1 MINSLS
7 TRWPLTIALVFAVT
21 LAGACGG
28 GDPDVRVSPP
38 SKTATARP
46 NATVAPDSGTTE
58 PNQDEPV
65 ELPFPP
71 TNRVGGGLSVSTYLA
86 GGLANIEECLPE
98 LVTDWEL
105 EPTEGDRCLLG
116 DIDGDDRDEL
126 IYLVSVPGDPVA
138 PGDVWF
144 FDDADES
151 YRLFTSARAVANEI
165 LGGVKIE
172 ALVDLTGDGAPEAVI
187 SSQNCDGDLCTTSF
201 VIASAHRGFDVENLA
216 PEDLILTSTEGLSF
230 EDATGDQL
238 TDLLVRREADAED
251 PAAGP
256 QRPSSLVVTWT
267 GLRFRVE
274 EEPDAPEFLFHLVTD
289 ADDAYRKGDLQTASE
304 LYLQAASDVSLRDWK
319 QERGERPGRQEL
331 RPYSLFRAA
340 LAAQRGGDA
349 AGALKLLERAFN
361 EHRASSILGLAAG
374 VYLTT
379 LQNGDSAGTACVATE
394 SYLVNL
400 SSFYSGV
407 WDYGYANPAH
417 EIDSLCR

>member
-1 MINSLS
+1 
-7 TRWPLTIALVFAVT
+7 LVFTVT
-21 LAGACGG
+21 LAGACDG
-28 GDPDVRVSPP
+28 GDPDVRVSAP
-38 SKTATARP
+38 SKTATAHP
-46 NATVAPDSGTTE
+46 NTTVAPDSGTAQPDE
-58 PNQDEPV
+58 DEPV

-71 TNRVGGGLSVSTYLA
+71 TNRVGGGLAVSTYLA
-86 GGLANIEECLPE
+86 GGLANIAECLPE

-105 EPTEGDRCLLG
+105 EPTDGGRCLLG
-116 DIDGDDRDEL
+116 DLDGDDRDEL

-165 LGGVKIE
+165 LAGVKIE

-238 TDLLVRREADAED
+238 TDLLVRREADTDD

-256 QRPSSLVVTWT
+256 PRSSSLV
-267 GLRFRVE
+267 
-274 EEPDAPEFLFHLVTD
+274 EEPDEPEFLFHLVTD
-289 ADDAYRKGDLQTASE
+289 ADDAYRKGDLQAASE
-304 LYLQAASDVSLRDWK
+304 LYLRAASDISLRDWK

-340 LAAQRGGDA
+340 LAAQRGDDA

-361 EHRASSILGLAAG
+361 EHRASSILGLAAS

>member
-1 MINSLS
+1 MNNSLS
-7 TRWPLTIALVFAVT
+7 TRWSLVIALVLAAIFA
-21 LAGACGG
+21 GGCGG
-28 GDPDVRVSPP
+28 SDPDVRVSAP

-46 NATVAPDSGTTE
+46 NTTVAPDSGTAQPDE
-58 PNQDEPV
+58 DEPV

-71 TNRVGGGLSVSTYLA
+71 TNRVGGGLLVSTYLA

-98 LVTDWEL
+98 LVADWEL
-105 EPTEGDRCLLG
+105 EPTEGERCLLG
-116 DIDGDDRDEL
+116 DLDGDGRDEL
-126 IYLVSVPGDPVA
+126 IYLVSVPGDPIA

-144 FDDADES
+144 FDDPDES

-165 LGGVKIE
+165 LGGVVIE

-187 SSQNCDGDLCTTSF
+187 SSQSCDGDLCTTSF
-201 VIASAHRGFDVENLA
+201 VIASAHRGFDVEDLT
-216 PEDLILTSTEGLSF
+216 PEDLTLTSTEGLSF

-238 TDLLVRREADAED
+238 TDLLMRRAPDAGD

-289 ADDAYRKGDLQTASE
+289 ADDAYRSGDLQTASQ
-304 LYLQAASDVSLRDWK
+304 LYLQAANDRSLRDWK

-331 RPYSLFRAA
+331 QPYSLIRAA
-340 LAAQRGGDA
+340 LAAQRVGDN
-349 AGALKLLERAFN
+349 AGALKLLERAFTN
-361 EHRASSILGLAAG
+361 HQASSIHGLAAG

-400 SSFYSGV
+400 SAFYSGL
-407 WDYGYANPAH
+407 WDYGYANPTH
-417 EIDSLCR
+417 EIDALCR